1 MAAPPRDCIALAEA
15 LLYCN
20 VKSGLDVIQIP
31 KSFSDDITLSLE
43 IDHHSYTGSI
53 HKVKH
58 LFSS

>member
-1 MAAPPRDCIALAEA
+1 MALAEA

-31 KSFSDDITLSLE
+31 ESFSDDITLSLE
-43 IDHHSYTGSI
+43 IDHHSNSI